1 MREGRGPSM
10 PEAADRALVSVATAY
25 RYFTTAEELWEEA
38 AAFRF
43 DDLIDIEAVER
54 AVAAEGDDGEGRL
67 EAVVRGVGWCML
79 DHELPFRQAAKTS
92 LDRWFAQQRAGGEFP
107 GRAHIQH
114 NDLRLGLERLLGFVG
129 REVFYHDAW
138 RRGGCVWAG
147 LLGVQRTKKQ
157 RGGGEKRPTRPG
169 QRNRWN
175 ALAVEPLR
183 GALTDD
189 EIDGLIEALGL
200 AWGTEA
206 AITLYDVLE
215 LEPEA
220 AKQRMLTTCKW
231 ILRGALADAR
241 ATARGSRRSPSS
253 AARSASA

>member
-1 MREGRGPSM
+1 MRDGHAPSM

-43 DDLIDIEAVER
+43 DDLIDIDAVER
-54 AVAAEGDDGEGRL
+54 AVEAAGDDVEARL
-67 EAVVRGVGWCML
+67 EAVVRGVGWAML

-92 LDRWFAQQRAGGEFP
+92 LDRWFAQQR
-107 GRAHIQH
+107 
-114 NDLRLGLERLLGFVG
+114 V
-129 REVFYHDAW
+129 
-138 RRGGCVWAG
+138 
-147 LLGVQRTKKQ
+147 
-157 RGGGEKRPTRPG
+157 GGEKRPTRPG
-169 QRNRWN
+169 QRNQWN

-183 GALTDD
+183 GTLTDV
-189 EIDGLIEALGL
+189 ELAGLIEALGL

-231 ILRGALADAR
+231 ILGGALAAAR
-241 ATARGSRRSPSS
+241 ARGRGSRRSPGS